1 MRFDRYWEVGG
12 RGKAGLRVCEEG
24 DVREAGGASDAGEE
38 GGYCGCVSC
47 ALEVVE
53 SFWGDILSTASK
65 A

>member
-1 MRFDRYWEVGG
+1 M
-12 RGKAGLRVCEEG
+12 GKQDCGCEEG
-24 DVREAGGASDAGEE
+24 DVREAGGASDASEE